1 MLTEVLQCQPAVVLL
16 DDLDHCAQHI
26 TDVQREATGE
36 GIMHMR
42 TAQGGC
48 GLDEGVESSYN

>member
-1 MLTEVLQCQPAVVLL
+1 MIIEVIEYQPAVILL

-48 GLDEGVESSYN
+48 GL